1 MAMDQ
6 SKTHIVRS
14 ASSARQAEVLAVS
27 LAEHLR
33 AAIQQRGHARIAF
46 SGGSTPAQLFKQLS
60 LQVLD
65 WSKVDITLVDERCV
79 GEDDE
84 RSNAGML
91 RAALI
96 NELDAEPN
104 FFPLFIPGENEA
116 SRDARFRGF
125 ALPFDVVHLGM
136 GEDAHTASFFPDSS
150 NIETML
156 DMNQLKPRLE
166 TQSSTSQERR
176 VTWSL
181 PALLQSRLI
190 VLQLIGPKKWAVL
203 ESVLETL
210 SEGGV
215 SDEQRYQ
222 APVLAVLLQTQLNDS
237 NGVPC
242 QIYSASEF

>member
-6 SKTHIVRS
+6 SKYHILRS
-14 ASSARQAEVLAVS
+14 ANSTNQAVSLAVS
-27 LAEHLR
+27 LSKHLR
-33 AAIQQRGHARIAF
+33 AAIQQRGRARIAF
-46 SGGSTPAQLFKQLS
+46 SGGSTPVQLFKQLS

-79 GEDDE
+79 SEDDE
-84 RSNAGML
+84 RSNASML
-91 RAALI
+91 RTALI

-104 FFPLFIPGENEA
+104 FFPLFISGENEV
-116 SRDARFRGF
+116 SRDARFRDF

-156 DMNQLKPRLE
+156 DMNQPKPRLE
-166 TQSSTSQERR
+166 TQSTNSQERR